1 MKLNLV
7 PARQGTQW
15 VKLGIQTFFRQP
27 LALAGLFFMFFA
39 VITLANLIPVVGTI
53 VAMTLLPGATLG
65 LMAASREAGDGK
77 FPMPIVLLIGF
88 RSGRK
93 ELNAILTLGGLYAL
107 SILLVLGLSALIDGG
122 KFAQLY
128 LGGAGMSVDVLQEA
142 DFQWA
147 VLFFGALYIPI
158 SLLFWHAP
166 ALVHWHGAPPVK
178 SLFFS
183 FMACKRNFGA
193 FTVYGLTWLGVIMLA
208 STVISI
214 IAAVTGNVEL
224 VTSLMVP
231 VTIVM
236 ASMFFTSI
244 YFTFRDNFTT
254 NEEATP

>member
-1 MKLNLV
+1 MKLHLV

-27 LALAGLFFMFFA
+27 LALAGLFFMFLA
-39 VITLANLIPVVGTI
+39 VVSLVNLVPLVGNI

-77 FPMPIVLLIGF
+77 FPMPSILLIGF
-88 RSGRK
+88 RTGRK
-93 ELNAILTLGGLYAL
+93 ERNAMLTLGGLYAV

-128 LGGAGMSVDVLQEA
+128 LGGSSMTADILQEA

-147 VLFFGALYIPI
+147 VLFSSTLYIPI

-166 ALVHWHGAPPVK
+166 ALVLWHGEPAIK

-183 FMACKRNFGA
+183 FVACMRNFGA
-193 FTVYGLTWLGVIMLA
+193 FAVYSLTWLGVFVLV
-208 STVISI
+208 STVISL
-214 IAAVTGNVEL
+214 IAALTGSVEL
-224 VTSLMVP
+224 VATLMYP
-231 VTIVM
+231 AAIVM
-236 ASMFFTSI
+236 AAMFFTSI
-244 YFTFRDNFTT
+244 YFTFRDNFER
-254 NEEATP
+254 NPGAAP